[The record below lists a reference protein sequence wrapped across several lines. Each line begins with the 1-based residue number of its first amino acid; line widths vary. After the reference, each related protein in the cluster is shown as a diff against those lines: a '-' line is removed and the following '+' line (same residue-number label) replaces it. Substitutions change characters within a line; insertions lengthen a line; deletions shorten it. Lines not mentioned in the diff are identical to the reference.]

1 MFERGI
7 AYRYD
12 GSLDGFLCCIFESY
26 VRKEIP
32 AMILSDQAPQGVLY
46 PEKWIETVPQQA
58 DRVFASLSR
67 KISKEA
73 ERIIQTVFLTC
84 LEDKEMHLYRF
95 IRMGYQYGAQV
106 TNWLAD
112 PTVHAIRQAMVHL
125 QNEEQKIKGFL
136 RFSEHQGVLISVIEP
151 KNSVL
156 PVIADHF
163 CSRYPEERFFIY
175 DKAHRLVL
183 WYEPYQAK
191 FLEIDSFLPP
201 ARVEEEKEIASLWKQ
216 FVKTIAVEGRIN
228 PRCQMTMMPKRY
240 WNHMLEHADQL
251 TAKQRGTWK
260 KTTAEFCDTGFQ
272 GKSRIMEEKRQ

>member
-1 MFERGI
+1 M
-7 AYRYD
+7 
-12 GSLDGFLCCIFESY
+12 
-26 VRKEIP
+26 
-32 AMILSDQAPQGVLY
+32 
-46 PEKWIETVPQQA
+46 
-58 DRVFASLSR
+58 
-67 KISKEA
+67 
-73 ERIIQTVFLTC
+73 
-84 LEDKEMHLYRF
+84 
-95 IRMGYQYGAQV
+95 
-106 TNWLAD
+106 
-112 PTVHAIRQAMVHL
+112 
-125 QNEEQKIKGFL
+125 

-175 DKAHRLVL
+175 DKAHRLGL

-201 ARVEEEKEIASLWKQ
+201 ARGEEEKEIASLWKQ

-251 TAKQRGTWK
+251 TAKQRRAWE
-260 KTTAEFCDTGFQ
+260 KTTAEFCDTRFQ